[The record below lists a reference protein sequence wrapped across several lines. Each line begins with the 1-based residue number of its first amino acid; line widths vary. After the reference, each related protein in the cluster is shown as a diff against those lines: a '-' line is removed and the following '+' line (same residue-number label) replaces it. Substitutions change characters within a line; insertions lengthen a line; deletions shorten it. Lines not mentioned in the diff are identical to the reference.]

1 MPWSPAEIA
10 ARLAADIR
18 EGWTINLG
26 TGLPTAVA
34 DHIEG
39 RLVFVHSEN
48 GIIGIDGMAPA
59 GEEDP
64 DVVDAGKNFVTV
76 LPGAAFFDSATSFG
90 LMRSGRLDLS
100 VMGSFQVSSGGDLAN
115 WRQAGKRVAGVGGAA
130 DLAVGARQ
138 VWVIMTHRSKEGEP
152 KLVDEVSFPL
162 TAPGVVKRVYTDL
175 GVFEP
180 AGTSVRVLE
189 LAPGVTLA
197 DVRAASEV
205 SDLVLADAAR
215 STDGPGGGAR

>member
-1 MPWSPAEIA
+1 MPWTSVEMA
-10 ARLAADIR
+10 ARLAADIA

-34 DHIEG
+34 DHIED

-48 GIIGIDGMAPA
+48 GIIGIDGMAQPGA
-59 GEEDP
+59 EDP
-64 DVVDAGKNFVTV
+64 DLVDAGKNFVTV

-100 VMGSFQVSSGGDLAN
+100 VMGSFQVSSTGDLAN

-138 VWVIMTHRSKEGEP
+138 VWVIMTHRSKDGEP
-152 KLVDEVSFPL
+152 KLVDDVTFPL

-180 AGTSVRVLE
+180 EAGQVRVID
-189 LAPGVTLA
+189 LAPGVTLD
-197 DVRAASEV
+197 DVRAASAVEHLV
-205 SDLVLADAAR
+205 AADRAPSSDGVAGAR
-215 STDGPGGGAR
+215 S